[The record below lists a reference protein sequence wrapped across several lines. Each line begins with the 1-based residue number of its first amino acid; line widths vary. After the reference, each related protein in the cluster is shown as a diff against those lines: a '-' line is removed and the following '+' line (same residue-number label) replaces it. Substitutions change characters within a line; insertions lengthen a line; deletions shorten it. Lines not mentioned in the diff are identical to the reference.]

1 MELNPKQ
8 IKAAQQL
15 ATGKTAREAAKEV
28 GCTPETISVWKRD
41 PVFEALLN
49 ELKLDALN
57 AARDGLRANAVEAVQ
72 CLQDLV
78 RDSKSDEVRRKAAMD
93 VLALVGMSDPKNG
106 LYDWGI
112 GHTDPDEV
120 VAQRAAKNVQKQRDK
135 EINEMFVY

>member
-1 MELNPKQ
+1 MSLKPKQ
-8 IKAAQQL
+8 LEAATLLASGQTARKAAEL
-15 ATGKTAREAAKEV
+15 A
-28 GCTPETISVWKRD
+28 GCTPETISAWKRD

-57 AARDGLRANAVEAVQ
+57 AARDGLRAKAVEAVQ
-72 CLQDLV
+72 CLQSLV

-93 VLALVGMSDPKNG
+93 VLALVGMNDPRNG

-112 GHTDPDEV
+112 GHTDPDKV
-120 VAQRAAKNVQKQRDK
+120 VAQRTANNVQKQRDR